1 MTACQVT
8 ELPLKTLKNL
18 PAFYRFHQYSPED
31 YPYFLSSTSCSEPI
45 GSDIHQGDSNFDILF
60 IRPEQ
65 RLILDQ
71 GRALSFSNISP
82 SEKLSIDKQKGFLD
96 NFNSLY
102 QASASDECSEF
113 DFLPFR
119 GGWFVF
125 LSYELAQEV
134 EPVLIPLMLNN
145 QTQQCLPLAYA
156 ARVRQ
161 ALIIDHQKKRL
172 FFVTEQGIEHKAALQ
187 ELQKDIEQI
196 QSEPESLLQIEDL
209 LLNLQEEPEQPF
221 LASVERVRR
230 YIRDGD
236 VFQVNMSRSW
246 QADIG
251 SPEHADSPERINGPE
266 PTNRHKHSDFA
277 ASVYKKLSQSN
288 PAPFSGLAGFKT
300 EAGRASIISSSP
312 ERLLSIKNNRLESRP
327 IAGTH
332 PRGMSNEEDQR
343 LIDRLHNHPK
353 EQAEHIMLIDL
364 IRNDLGRV
372 CVPGTVKVDELMVN
386 ESYAHVHHIV
396 SNVVGELQKDKTP
409 VDAIKALFPGGTI
422 TGCPKVRCMEIIAE
436 LEQCPREAYTGS
448 IGYINRDGSMDLN
461 ILIRTFVLQE
471 QPAEDKTSTAPAA
484 QKLSFRAGAGLVFD
498 SIAQREL
505 QETRAKAR
513 GLLRAL
519 GLN

>member
-8 ELPLKTLKNL
+8 ELPLNNLKNL

-31 YPYFLSSTSCSEPI
+31 YPYFLSSTSRFEPI
-45 GSDIHQGDSNFDILF
+45 GLDIHQGDSNFDILF

-65 RLILDQ
+65 RLLLDQ
-71 GRALSFSNISP
+71 GRALSFSDNS
-82 SEKLSIDKQKGFLD
+82 SLKKLTIDKQKGFLD

-102 QASASDECSEF
+102 QASASDESSEF

-119 GGWFVF
+119 GGWFIF

-134 EPVLIPLMLNN
+134 EPVLKPFMLNN

-172 FFVTEQGIEHKAALQ
+172 FFVTEQSIEHKAALQ

-221 LASVERVRR
+221 LSSVEQVRK

-236 VFQVNMSRSW
+236 VFQVNMSRLW

-251 SPEHADSPERINGPE
+251 SPE
-266 PTNRHKHSDFA
+266 PTSRHKHSDFA

-300 EAGRASIISSSP
+300 ESGWASIILSSP

-332 PRGMSNEEDQR
+332 PRGISDEEDQR
-343 LIDRLHNHPK
+343 LIERLHNHPK

-372 CVPGTVKVDELMVN
+372 CVPGTVQVDELMVN

-436 LEQCPREAYTGS
+436 LEQCPRGAYTGS
-448 IGYINRDGSMDLN
+448 MGYINRDGSMDLN

-471 QPAEDKTSTAPAA
+471 QFAEDKASTVPVG